1 MSRIVPS
8 SILTALSQ
16 PEVQPFYAIEF
27 SFDSGTIRLWT
38 GYGDRTISS
47 QTYTGSG
54 SLLTISGMEEVAD
67 MSAKS
72 TTVTLSGIPAEL
84 VSLALQEPYQNRP
97 CRILFGVT
105 NSTDIVE
112 SFSGFMDK
120 MTIEDSGESASI
132 SMVIESKWVKLD
144 RANIRRYTSE
154 SQKSR
159 YPNDTFFDY
168 VSDLQDKEILWG
180 RKSA

>member
-38 GYGDRTISS
+38 GYGDRTISG

-97 CRILFGVT
+97 CRILFGVA

-120 MTIEDSGESASI
+120 MTIEDSGDSASI

-144 RANIRRYTSE
+144 RVNIRRYTSE